1 MNPTILTYLIAIGA
15 AVVAVLGALAWTAW
29 RARRSGTVAADERA
43 IAADQK
49 SASLT
54 LNVVSLVGV
63 ALWLWDGLRNGNG
76 DLWASPLAPLLVILL
91 AVRYVSHL
99 HFVWKMGGGEMA
111 GVDLWTN
118 GLMTLA
124 GLALLVFGQ
133 LLGAVGMFIAAGV
146 LLAAFTAIAAK
157 RRS

>member
-1 MNPTILTYLIAIGA
+1 MNPRIWTYLIAIGA
-15 AVVAVLGALAWTAW
+15 AVIAVLGALGLTAW

-63 ALWLWDGLRNGNG
+63 ALWLWDGLRNTNR
-76 DLWASPLAPLLVILL
+76 DVWASPLAPLLVILL

-99 HFVWKMGGGEMA
+99 YFLWRMGGGELA
-111 GVDLWTN
+111 GVGLWTN
-118 GLMTLA
+118 ALMTLA
-124 GLALLVFGQ
+124 AVALLLFGP
-133 LLGAVGMFIAAGV
+133 LMGAVDMLVAAVILILIFGV
-146 LLAAFTAIAAK
+146 ITI
-157 RRS
+157 RNRG